1 MKKLLPLVGLLALAA
16 LGCNEPAPEP
26 PPPSSSSS
34 PSSSPLTLET
44 VSVDGTTHLKLVAAP
59 GVRINARL
67 KPALELADGRVIR
80 FDSPSLSRDSSYFET
95 PPTAELSDLAA
106 DIRGTLRASI
116 CDEAADF
123 CRTVKI
129 AQ

>member
-26 PPPSSSSS
+26 PPP
-34 PSSSPLTLET
+34 PPPPPPLTLET
-44 VSVDGTTHLKLVAAP
+44 ASVDGTTHLKLVAAP

-80 FDSPSLSRDSSYFET
+80 FDSPSLSPDSSYFET

-106 DIRGTLRASI
+106 DIGGTLRASI

>member
-1 MKKLLPLVGLLALAA
+1 MKKLLPLVGVLALAA

-26 PPPSSSSS
+26 PPP
-34 PSSSPLTLET
+34 LTLET
-44 VSVDGTTHLKLVAAP
+44 ASVDGTTHLKLVAAP

-80 FDSPSLSRDSSYFET
+80 FDSPSLSPDSSYFET

-106 DIRGTLRASI
+106 DIGGILRASI

-123 CRTVKI
+123 CRTVEI

>member
-1 MKKLLPLVGLLALAA
+1 MRQTIHLLAVSLSIAGAGVFALAA
-16 LGCNEPAPEP
+16 LGCHEPAPEP
-26 PPPSSSSS
+26 PPP
-34 PSSSPLTLET
+34 LMLET
-44 VSVDGTTHLKLVAAP
+44 TSVDGRTQLKLVAAP

-67 KPALELADGRVIR
+67 TPALELADGRVIR
-80 FDSPSLSRDSSYFET
+80 FESPSLSPDSSYFET
-95 PPTAELSDLAA
+95 PPTAELSDLAV

-123 CRTVKI
+123 CQTVEI

>member
-1 MKKLLPLVGLLALAA
+1 MRQTIHVLAVSLSIAGASALAA

-26 PPPSSSSS
+26 P
-34 PSSSPLTLET
+34 LMLET
-44 VSVDGTTHLKLVAAP
+44 TSVDGRTQLKLVAAP
-59 GVRINARL
+59 GMRINARVT
-67 KPALELADGRVIR
+67 PALELADGRVIR
-80 FDSPSLSRDSSYFET
+80 FDSPSLSSDSSYFET

-123 CRTVKI
+123 CRTVEI
-129 AQ
+129 VQ